1 MTNGSH
7 GAPLAGIRVVEFE
20 GIGPGPLAGLML
32 WQLGA
37 EVTLVA
43 RPGRGVLPPEMAPA
57 EASLLTR
64 HKQRVVLDLKRKSD
78 VDRALALLAE
88 ADVLIE
94 GYRPGVMERLGL
106 GPAPCAAVNPRL
118 VYGRM
123 TGWGQTGP
131 LAQAAGH
138 DMNYVA
144 LSGLMSLAARP
155 GALPMLPP
163 TVLGDAAG
171 GLGLVA
177 GLLAGLLRARCSGQ
191 GCVVDGA
198 IVDVLAMLAPLVQLV
213 HAGGALDRVNP
224 SVFYGSPF
232 YEVYECADGRHITLG
247 AIEPQFYAELLRR
260 LGLDDVDPNAQMDKP
275 AWPALR
281 ERLGGLFRSRDHRH
295 WQSLLEGTDACFAP
309 VLTLEEAA
317 RHPHQVA
324 RGLYTVDAGGT
335 VETARGLR
343 FMPLQAGESIEPKAC
358 QPQT

>member
-1 MTNGSH
+1 
-7 GAPLAGIRVVEFE
+7 
-20 GIGPGPLAGLML
+20 
-32 WQLGA
+32 
-37 EVTLVA
+37 
-43 RPGRGVLPPEMAPA
+43 MAPA
-57 EASLLTR
+57 EASCSRGTSS
-64 HKQRVVLDLKRKSD
+64 VVLDPKRKSD
-78 VDRALALLAE
+78 VDRALVLLAE

-106 GPAPCAAVNPRL
+106 AACAMRGSGTPT
-118 VYGRM
+118 
-123 TGWGQTGP
+123 TGVRAHDGLG
-131 LAQAAGH
+131 ADRAARSSGGH

-155 GALPMLPP
+155 GALS
-163 TVLGDAAG
+163 DAAADGARRFRRWSGPG
-171 GLGLVA
+171 GRSAGRPVA
-177 GLLAGLLRARCSGQ
+177 RRIAAAGR

-198 IVDVLAMLAPLVQLV
+198 IVDVMAMLAPLVQLV

-317 RHPHQVA
+317 RHPHRGA
-324 RGLYTVDAGGT
+324 RPV
-335 VETARGLR
+335 R
-343 FMPLQAGESIEPKAC
+343 
-358 QPQT
+358 

>member
-1 MTNGSH
+1 
-7 GAPLAGIRVVEFE
+7 
-20 GIGPGPLAGLML
+20 ML

-163 TVLGDAAG
+163 TVLGDSAG

-198 IVDVLAMLAPLVQLV
+198 IVDVMAMLAPLVQLV

-275 AWPALR
+275 AWPAAR
-281 ERLGGLFRSRDHRH
+281 APGRPVSIARSPA
-295 WQSLLEGTDACFAP
+295 LA
-309 VLTLEEAA
+309 
-317 RHPHQVA
+317 VA
-324 RGLYTVDAGGT
+324 AGGHRCLLRAGAD
-335 VETARGLR
+335 VGGGGSSSASSGARPVHGRRRWNRGNRARPAVHAASGRRIDRAEGLPAPDLR
-343 FMPLQAGESIEPKAC
+343 FTGVRRWKRSMSSAWA
-358 QPQT
+358 

>member
-1 MTNGSH
+1 
-7 GAPLAGIRVVEFE
+7 
-20 GIGPGPLAGLML
+20 
-32 WQLGA
+32 
-37 EVTLVA
+37 
-43 RPGRGVLPPEMAPA
+43 
-57 EASLLTR
+57 
-64 HKQRVVLDLKRKSD
+64 
-78 VDRALALLAE
+78 
-88 ADVLIE
+88 
-94 GYRPGVMERLGL
+94 
-106 GPAPCAAVNPRL
+106 
-118 VYGRM
+118 
-123 TGWGQTGP
+123 
-131 LAQAAGH
+131 
-138 DMNYVA
+138 
-144 LSGLMSLAARP
+144 
-155 GALPMLPP
+155 MLPP
-163 TVLGDAAG
+163 TVLGDSAG